1 MLGQNLPNSSTH
13 FLKHKSVSPQI
24 LHYSLVSWHNS
35 SAIFGLKHN
44 RLRQKKHIKVQ
55 IFRFATDR
63 IKTHQIA
70 YVIFGTMSQL
80 FFKLCITLQWPETW
94 YFCTFSSETWYAFTN
109 FASLFSVMIQF
120 LWNFRAKKLYAL
132 DKTAHQGTIFKTFK
146 CPDETSPNSSCH
158 F

>member
-1 MLGQNLPNSSTH
+1 MKINQLPYVVFQTTSRFFFKFCLTFHCHDTKALCNFLAQTLYHLVKKSQLKSKFWDFRVLGQNFPNSSTH

-24 LHYSLVSWHNS
+24 LHYSLVSWHKS

-80 FFKLCITLQWPETW
+80 FFKLYITLQWPETW
-94 YFCTFSSETWYAFTN
+94 HFCTFSS
-109 FASLFSVMIQF
+109 
-120 LWNFRAKKLYAL
+120 
-132 DKTAHQGTIFKTFK
+132 
-146 CPDETSPNSSCH
+146 
-158 F
+158 